1 MQLLVHSSGAA
12 GALGL
17 YQLDRRGLTIET
29 IHSNFAAAGAVLRC
43 SHAPA
48 NHFAT
53 CKWCTDTVPAR
64 TSSLTSEMCVVK
76 CFCGR
81 SSTNSVGM
89 SSANKMF
96 QLTGQAATTH
106 TITITKPNLTAHSLP
121 CTHLHPFGYKPPSV
135 AACGAT
141 PQACSLF
148 PADHTAATLPFRVQS
163 AQSCF
168 TINCQSSRDRQC
180 SVAAC
185 CLLCQSSI
193 IN

>member
-17 YQLDRRGLTIET
+17 YQLERRRLTIET

-106 TITITKPNLTAHSLP
+106 TITITKPNFTAHSLP
-121 CTHLHPFGYKPPSV
+121 CTHLHPCLATSLPQWLRVGPHRKHVVSSPP
-135 AACGAT
+135 T
-141 PQACSLF
+141 
-148 PADHTAATLPFRVQS
+148 TLPPLCHS
-163 AQSCF
+163 G
-168 TINCQSSRDRQC
+168 SSRRSRASPSTVSQAETG
-180 SVAAC
+180 SV
-185 CLLCQSSI
+185 Q
-193 IN
+193 